1 MSSISQRTIDTV
13 TLATSGVNRYTPSN
27 PGEASMDGQR
37 PDRVPIRDLVG
48 YYLRLGL
55 LGFGGPVALVGQME
69 RELVGEKKWLTK
81 DEMREGIAVCQSLPG
96 PLAIQ
101 VGIWISYIRGG
112 FWGAWAGGWAF
123 ILPNFLIVS
132 TLGALYVYFGGLSPV
147 RAIFYGVSPAVI
159 ALILHSCY
167 RLTKLGMK
175 DWIEWALAAAAFV
188 ITVAVRAEV
197 ALVFIGCGI
206 VGLLYYGSLLRTR
219 ASAPTPRFFALGAPL
234 AVAGAAPS
242 GIGKL
247 LGELLAFFLKAGSLT
262 FGSGL
267 VIVPFL
273 EKGLVQQMR
282 WLNERDFLVAVAI
295 GMISPGPV
303 VITATF
309 VGYLVAARLGGS
321 LIEGFWG
328 SLVSTIG
335 IFLPSFLLILIVA
348 PILVRY
354 RANPNIQGFIK
365 GAYAAAIGTILGACV
380 LLGRIAIGDWLT
392 ALVAAGSLIV
402 LFRWK
407 VSNPVLV
414 AATAIIGLIAFPLL
428 KPEWV
433 FVK

>member
-1 MSSISQRTIDTV
+1 MPSETTSQ
-13 TLATSGVNRYTPSN
+13 
-27 PGEASMDGQR
+27 
-37 PDRVPIRDLVG
+37 RVPIRDLVR

-69 RELVGEKKWLTK
+69 RELVGDKKWVTK
-81 DEMREGIAVCQSLPG
+81 EEMREGIAVCQSLPG

-123 ILPNFLIVS
+123 ILPNFIIVAA
-132 TLGALYVYFGGLSPV
+132 LAMLYVKFEGLPAV
-147 RAIFYGVSPAVI
+147 AAIFYGVSPAVI

-175 DWIEWALAAAAFV
+175 DWLEWALAAAAFA
-188 ITVAVRAEV
+188 ITVAVQAEV

-206 VGLLYYGSLLRTR
+206 VGLLYYGSLFRGRTD
-219 ASAPTPRFFALGAPL
+219 ASTTSMLGVVPI
-234 AVAGAAPS
+234 AAAAAQGGLGP
-242 GIGKL
+242 ILGKL
-247 LGELLAFFLKAGSLT
+247 LTFFLKAGSLT

-273 EKGLVQQMR
+273 EKGLVQQTG
-282 WLNERDFLVAVAI
+282 WLDQREFLVAVAM

-309 VGYLVAARLGGS
+309 VGYLVAARFGGS
-321 LIEGFWG
+321 LLDGFWG

-335 IFLPSFLLILIVA
+335 IFLPSFLLVLIVA
-348 PILVRY
+348 PILIRY
-354 RANPNIQGFIK
+354 RQNPNVQGFIK

-380 LLGRIAIGDWLT
+380 LLGKIAIGDWLT
-392 ALVAAGSLIV
+392 ALVAVGSLVV

-407 VSNPVLV
+407 ISNPLLV

-428 KPEWV
+428 KPDWV

>member
-1 MSSISQRTIDTV
+1 MAAEPTTGRI
-13 TLATSGVNRYTPSN
+13 
-27 PGEASMDGQR
+27 
-37 PDRVPIRDLVG
+37 PIRDLVR
-48 YYLRLGL
+48 YYLRLGV

-81 DEMREGIAVCQSLPG
+81 EEMREGIAVCQSLPG

-123 ILPNFLIVS
+123 ILPNFIIV
-132 TLGALYVYFGGLSPV
+132 TALGALYVRFEGLPAV
-147 RAIFYGVSPAVI
+147 AAIFYGVSPAVI

-175 DWIEWALAAAAFV
+175 DWLEWALAAAAFA

-206 VGLLYYGSLLRTR
+206 VGLLYYGSLFRGFRVGSTTSLMVGVPLV
-219 ASAPTPRFFALGAPL
+219 ASGVSEGSFGALL
-234 AVAGAAPS
+234 
-242 GIGKL
+242 GKL
-247 LGELLAFFLKAGSLT
+247 LVFFLKAGSLT

-273 EKGLVQQMR
+273 EKGLVQQTG
-282 WLNERDFLVAVAI
+282 WLNEREFLVAVAM

-309 VGYLVAARLGGS
+309 VGYLVAAQRGGS
-321 LIEGFWG
+321 LLGGLWG
-328 SLVSTIG
+328 SLASTIG
-335 IFLPSFLLILIVA
+335 IFLPSFLLVLIVA

-354 RANPNIQGFIK
+354 RQNPNVQGFIK

-380 LLGRIAIGDWLT
+380 LLGKIAIGDWLT
-392 ALVAAGSLIV
+392 ALVAVGSLVV

-407 VSNPVLV
+407 VNNPLLV